1 MGGGRKWWQ
10 SRVDF
15 GPTSAPGPVRYDF
28 PFTGAKVKAEQ
39 RATRTASSMDH
50 SLSMSDV
57 SAVSGGGEARR
68 PRRRVSGQKLPGLKQ
83 GREPQHR
90 RKSTAECVSPRIFPL
105 RCRLSPPALRSCKAF
120 SLTPAARA
128 SLRNERP
135 ILWFQSA
142 NRTTSV
148 CASL

>member
-1 MGGGRKWWQ
+1 MPQHRAAASPSMGGGRKWWQ

-90 RKSTAECVSPRIFPL
+90 RKSTAECVAAHLPAP
-105 RCRLSPPALRSCKAF
+105 LSPQR
-120 SLTPAARA
+120 TRAAQLQKH
-128 SLRNERP
+128 SH
-135 ILWFQSA
+135 
-142 NRTTSV
+142 
-148 CASL
+148 